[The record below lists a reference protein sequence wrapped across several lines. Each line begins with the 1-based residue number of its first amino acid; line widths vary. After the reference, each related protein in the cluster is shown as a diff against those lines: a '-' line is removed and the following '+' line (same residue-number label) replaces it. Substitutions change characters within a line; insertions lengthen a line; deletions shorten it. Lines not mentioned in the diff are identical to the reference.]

1 MHALGRSVAI
11 VYECGCVLAGY
22 VSIMYTLQI
31 CLIRTNLKT
40 LPSYQELTEKTLNEK
55 TR

>member
-1 MHALGRSVAI
+1 MYALGRSVTI
-11 VYECGCVLAGY
+11 VYGCGCVLVAQ

-31 CLIRTNLKT
+31 WLIRTNLKA
-40 LPSYQELTEKTLNEK
+40 LPSYRELTKKTLNER